1 MDTSLLETSLSAA
14 ASRLQGS
21 AGDEIPTRELIQ
33 ELHVCEKELVAR
45 RFVRQRDQFG
55 SIRMLRIPGIE
66 SALIHVSQAL
76 VDLRDSSVDHARTN
90 INDAIEDLAS
100 VATA

>member
-14 ASRLQGS
+14 ASRLQGT

-33 ELHVCEKELVAR
+33 ELHVCEQELVAK
-45 RFVRQRDQFG
+45 RFIRQRDQFG
-55 SIRMLRIPGIE
+55 GVRVLRVPGIE

-76 VDLRDSSVDHARTN
+76 SDLQGSSVEDARSN
-90 INDAIEDLAS
+90 IKDALEDLAT
-100 VATA
+100 VAAN

>member
-1 MDTSLLETSLSAA
+1 MDTSLLETSLSSA
-14 ASRLQGS
+14 ASRLHGT

-33 ELHVCEKELVAR
+33 ELHVCEQELVAK

-55 SIRMLRIPGIE
+55 SIRVLRVPGIE

-76 VDLRDSSVDHARTN
+76 TDLKGSSVDGARSN
-90 INDAIEDLAS
+90 IEDAIEDLAS

>member
-1 MDTSLLETSLSAA
+1 MDTSLLETSLSSA
-14 ASRLQGS
+14 ASRLHGT

-33 ELHVCEKELVAR
+33 ELHVCEQELVAK

-55 SIRMLRIPGIE
+55 SIRVLRVPGIE

-76 VDLRDSSVDHARTN
+76 NDLKGSSVDGARSN
-90 INDAIEDLAS
+90 IEDAIEDLAG

>member
-14 ASRLQGS
+14 ASRLQGT
-21 AGDEIPTRELIQ
+21 AGGEIPTRELIQ
-33 ELHVCEKELVAR
+33 ELHVCEQELVAR

-55 SIRMLRIPGIE
+55 SVRVLRVPGIE

-76 VDLRDSSVDHARTN
+76 TDLEGRSVDEARSN
-90 INDAIEDLAS
+90 IKDAIEDLAS

>member
-14 ASRLQGS
+14 ASRLQRT

-33 ELHVCEKELVAR
+33 ELHVCEQELVAK

-76 VDLRDSSVDHARTN
+76 TDLKDRSVEDARSN
-90 INDAIEDLAS
+90 IKDAIEDLAS

>member
-14 ASRLQGS
+14 ASRLQGV
-21 AGDEIPTRELIQ
+21 AVDEIPTSELIK
-33 ELHVCEKELVAR
+33 ELHRCEQELVAK
-45 RFVRQRDQFG
+45 RFVRERDQFG
-55 SIRMLRIPGIE
+55 SVRAQRIPGIE

-76 VDLRDSSVDHARTN
+76 TDLKDRSVDDARNN
-90 INDAIEDLAS
+90 IEGAIEDLAS

>member
-14 ASRLQGS
+14 VSRLQET
-21 AGDEIPTRELIQ
+21 AGDDIPTRELIQ
-33 ELHVCEKELVAR
+33 QLHVCETELVAK

-55 SIRMLRIPGIE
+55 SVRVLRVPGIE

-76 VDLRDSSVDHARTN
+76 TDLEGRSVEDARVN
-90 INDAIEDLAS
+90 IEGALEDLAG
-100 VATA
+100 VTA

>member
-14 ASRLQGS
+14 VSRLQET
-21 AGDEIPTRELIQ
+21 AGDDIPARELIQ
-33 ELHVCEKELVAR
+33 QLHLCEKELVAK

-55 SIRMLRIPGIE
+55 SVRVQRVPGIE

-76 VDLRDSSVDHARTN
+76 SDLEGRSVEGARSN
-90 INDAIEDLAS
+90 IEDAIEDLAG
-100 VATA
+100 VTA

>member
-14 ASRLQGS
+14 ASRLQGT

-33 ELHVCEKELVAR
+33 ELHVCEQELVAR

-55 SIRMLRIPGIE
+55 SVRVLRVPGIE

-76 VDLRDSSVDHARTN
+76 TDLKGRSVDHARSN
-90 INDAIEDLAS
+90 IKDAIEDLAT
-100 VATA
+100 VATV